1 MPTMSVLAINPAVAA
16 GVEAA
21 PALASGSPSR
31 SPCESP
37 VRIKHW
43 EPVRLVWEGS
53 MSLVYLAQPEGGT
66 ADRPAAYALKVLRP
80 ECEQSSHAI
89 AMVQR
94 EALVG
99 RNVSHPHLI
108 SVLSANVQRAPY
120 FLVMPWL
127 TGATLAEK
135 LSEKPSLGCGE
146 AIWIARQTAEALQGL
161 HEAGWL
167 HGDVKPLNIFL
178 SPEGHATLL
187 DLGFARRIDARPATI
202 ERCMTGTFNYIAPEL
217 LCKRP
222 HADVRSDLYSL
233 GAVLFEMLAGR
244 VPFVAADGRDV
255 ARQHRE
261 QRSPDPRA
269 FASNVPGEL
278 ASLTMRL
285 LAKEPLRRVQSAREL
300 VDELVRLEIAIL
312 TRHWSQ

>member
-1 MPTMSVLAINPAVAA
+1 
-16 GVEAA
+16 
-21 PALASGSPSR
+21 
-31 SPCESP
+31 
-37 VRIKHW
+37 
-43 EPVRLVWEGS
+43 
-53 MSLVYLAQPEGGT
+53 
-66 ADRPAAYALKVLRP
+66 
-80 ECEQSSHAI
+80 
-89 AMVQR
+89 
-94 EALVG
+94 
-99 RNVSHPHLI
+99 
-108 SVLSANVQRAPY
+108 
-120 FLVMPWL
+120 
-127 TGATLAEK
+127 
-135 LSEKPSLGCGE
+135 
-146 AIWIARQTAEALQGL
+146 
-161 HEAGWL
+161 
-167 HGDVKPLNIFL
+167 VKPLNIFL